1 MKLLNKLGLQ
11 YLLTLLKPLFG
22 KKLILD
28 DPKTG
33 QVAIRTKYLLDID
46 YDTDLK
52 IDWEPV
58 TINGFELPT
67 QTQSNLRITSLY
79 NVVQK
84 GNVLEV
90 E

>member
-28 DPKTG
+28 HPETG

-52 IDWEPV
+52 IDWELV
-58 TINGFELPT
+58 TIDGFELPV
-67 QTQSNLRITSLY
+67 QTQSNLRVTSLY
-79 NVVQK
+79 KIVQH
-84 GNVLEV
+84 GNTLEV